1 MYIKTV
7 LGKVQL
13 GFNDRPMQITR
24 TKLPRLRRDR
34 RRHRRGSIDAKS
46 RGANAYNSR
55 TIASVSFSS
64 DRAGNPRASVPGR
77 ICLVA
82 GSIRGSVSVL
92 VKPDIAV
99 GKLRNGRF
107 RTFIC
112 HIDIANGAR
121 CTDAEAVDSHWIPR
135 PFWPCRYKSRDA
147 ILRQDVPPKKGGTT
161 DRKRNESKVN
171 KKCKERKE
179 NKGHKMEKDKK
190 EREGERQQIALRS
203 DDNERRKLQF
213 TSPGWQS
220 AVGVAQIFDCAPA
233 ITNAAARQPAVVM
246 RVN

>member
-1 MYIKTV
+1 MYIETV

-13 GFNDRPMQITR
+13 GFNNGPMRTTITR
-24 TKLPRLRRDR
+24 TKLARLRRDR
-34 RRHRRGSIDAKS
+34 RRHHRGSIDAKS

-55 TIASVSFSS
+55 TIASVSSSS

-147 ILRQDVPPKKGGTT
+147 ILRQDVPPKKEGG
-161 DRKRNESKVN
+161 
-171 KKCKERKE
+171 
-179 NKGHKMEKDKK
+179 GHNRQKK
-190 EREGERQQIALRS
+190 EG
-203 DDNERRKLQF
+203 K
-213 TSPGWQS
+213 
-220 AVGVAQIFDCAPA
+220 
-233 ITNAAARQPAVVM
+233 
-246 RVN
+246 